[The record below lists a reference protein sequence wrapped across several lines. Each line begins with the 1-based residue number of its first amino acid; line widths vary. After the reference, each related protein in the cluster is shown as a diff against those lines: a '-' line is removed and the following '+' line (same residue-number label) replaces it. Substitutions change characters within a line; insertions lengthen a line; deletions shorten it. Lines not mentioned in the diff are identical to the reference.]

1 MQNKI
6 GFGTYPFKGKVCE
19 EAVTWAIEAGYTM
32 FDTATFYDNFE
43 PIAAALRGRKRED
56 FYLISKVWHDKQAA
70 NDLRRDLEKTL
81 EALQTDYLDA
91 YLIHWPN
98 SQVPIAET
106 LSAMEKL
113 RQEKKIRDIG
123 VSNVTVNHL
132 KKALAVGVPIKWVQI
147 EMHPHFF
154 DRDLL
159 KFCHE
164 KGIEVQAWRPLNK
177 GRLRDD
183 AMLMT
188 IGKKYGK
195 SASQV
200 ALRWIVQHDCIP
212 LPGSKNRDH
221 IRENIDIFDF
231 ALSKEEMQMLDARA
245 EKGERYR
252 MTKERGLG
260 FTDEFDYSYEECWAK
275 Q

>member
-1 MQNKI
+1 MKKI
-6 GFGTYPFKGKVCE
+6 GFGTYPYRGKVCE
-19 EAVTWAIEAGYTM
+19 EAVKWAIEAGYTL

-43 PIAAALRGRKRED
+43 AITAALKGWKRGD
-56 FYLISKVWHDKQAA
+56 FYLISKVWHDSQRAK
-70 NDLRRDLEKTL
+70 DLRKDLEMTL
-81 EALQTDYLDA
+81 DALQTDYLDA

-98 SQVPIAET
+98 SNIPITET

-123 VSNVTVNHL
+123 VCNVTVNHL
-132 KKALAVGVPIKWVQI
+132 KKILAVGVPIRWVQI

-154 DRDLL
+154 DPKLL
-159 KFCHE
+159 TFCHE

-177 GRLRDD
+177 GRLKDD
-183 AMLMT
+183 AMLVA
-188 IGKKYGK
+188 IGKKYQK

-200 ALRWIVQHDCIP
+200 ALRWIVQHDSIP
-212 LPGSKNRDH
+212 LPGSKSLEH
-221 IRENIDIFDF
+221 IRENIAIFDF
-231 ALSKEEMQMLDARA
+231 ELSPDEMQMIDERA

-260 FTDEFDYSYEECWAK
+260 FTDEFDFTLEQCWPK
-275 Q
+275 S